1 MLVYTI
7 IEKSTGKLYDGKGDA
22 NEKCKKIQGFFSR
35 FYSFSG
41 TDVHSGF
48 CECQSGGTEAE
59 LKEDYH
65 LCRAHRKAESKQCQ
79 EESEMDFFEKADR
92 SCFF

>member
-22 NEKCKKIQGFFSR
+22 NEKCKEIQGFFR
-35 FYSFSG
+35 WFYSFSG

-48 CECQSGGTEAE
+48 GRCQSGGTEAE
-59 LKEDYH
+59 
-65 LCRAHRKAESKQCQ
+65 
-79 EESEMDFFEKADR
+79 
-92 SCFF
+92 